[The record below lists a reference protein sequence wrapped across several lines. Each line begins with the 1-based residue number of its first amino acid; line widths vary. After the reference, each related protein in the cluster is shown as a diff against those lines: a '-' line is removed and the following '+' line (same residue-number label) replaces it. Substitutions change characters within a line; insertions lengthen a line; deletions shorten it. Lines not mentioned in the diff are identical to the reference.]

1 MQNKVSHWA
10 SGDEAISF
18 DSMYIRQELDSTHI
32 ILITI
37 IYSTTESA
45 TFYGA
50 ACQGR
55 LNKPYEYMLI
65 EETQHRRRLVMSY
78 LRE

>member
-18 DSMYIRQELDSTHI
+18 DTVYIRQELDSTHI

-37 IYSTTESA
+37 IYLYTQLLNLLHFTVQHA
-45 TFYGA
+45 KA
-50 ACQGR
+50 A
-55 LNKPYEYMLI
+55 
-65 EETQHRRRLVMSY
+65 
-78 LRE
+78 

>member
-18 DSMYIRQELDSTHI
+18 DSVYIRQELDSTHI

-50 ACQGR
+50 AC
-55 LNKPYEYMLI
+55 
-65 EETQHRRRLVMSY
+65 
-78 LRE
+78 